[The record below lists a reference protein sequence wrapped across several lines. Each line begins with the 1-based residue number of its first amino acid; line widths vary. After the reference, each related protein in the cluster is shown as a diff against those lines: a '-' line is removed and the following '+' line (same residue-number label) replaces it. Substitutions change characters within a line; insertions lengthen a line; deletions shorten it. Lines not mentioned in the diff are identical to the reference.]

1 MPILGRGFETG
12 GYKCECLQGYEYPFD
27 DEITYFDGQLV
38 EAEFQN
44 VVEDKKTRYDTYKC
58 RLAGAAA
65 TRASFWAVGGLLAGA
80 WLLGQR
86 RW

>member
-12 GYKCECLQGYEYPFD
+12 GYKCECLQGFEYPFD

-58 RLAGAAA
+58 RLAGAASI
-65 TRASFWAVGGLLAGA
+65 RAGVWGVVLVVMSSLFFGH
-80 WLLGQR
+80 R